1 MKLWLLLTS
10 GLFLTMSMR
19 NLIFLRRSF
28 SAFKEAV
35 MLVDS
40 YEVVDNEEVSTA
52 FATWSTAMRSLSL
65 VANV

>member
-1 MKLWLLLTS
+1 
-10 GLFLTMSMR
+10 MSMR